1 MPGPNN
7 SCGPFFPQFL
17 PKLIVAIYSI
27 IILLKAASFFAG
39 TYIPPPGVGGE
50 IYLPYLDVSGP
61 FVWGLAHMLSL
72 YLTAF
77 VEHVL
82 KWRISPEVAIVI
94 IPGIFNILLGGVQ
107 WYCISN
113 WGLRLWS
120 KWKNFRSGES
130 GH

>member
-1 MPGPNN
+1 MKKISFNK
-7 SCGPFFPQFL
+7 SQL
-17 PKLIVAIYSI
+17 PKLIVALYSI
-27 IILLKAASFFAG
+27 IILCRAVAFFAE

-61 FVWGLAHMLSL
+61 FVWILAHMLSI

-82 KWRISPEVAIVI
+82 KWRVSPEVTIVI

-107 WYCISN
+107 WYYISN

-120 KWKNFRSGES
+120 KWKNSRNKRRE
-130 GH
+130 HRERL